1 MSKIKDKLLKD
12 QDEYFSYL
20 ISYEEWLDRN
30 LKPLNNNEIDRL
42 ERELQRKPFH
52 LLVNKTLSKL
62 SLNNV
67 NYSNN
72 PIGA

>member
-20 ISYEEWLDRN
+20 ISYEEWLDQN
-30 LKPLNNNEIDRL
+30 LKPLSNNEIDRL
-42 ERELQRKPFH
+42 ERELQRKPFPGSS
-52 LLVNKTLSKL
+52 KQTLSKL
-62 SLNNV
+62 SLNNI

>member
-30 LKPLNNNEIDRL
+30 LKPLSNNEIDGL
-42 ERELQRKPFH
+42 ERGLQRKPFH
-52 LLVNKTLSKL
+52 LLVNKALSNL